1 MTEEITK
8 EELIKDIKLLIS
20 TDDDDN
26 VDINPNFLEY
36 FQIEELVSM
45 KEQLIKRKNNIR
57 EDTFD
62 YLDEIYEKT
71 KEDNI

>member
-1 MTEEITK
+1 MAKEITK

-20 TDDDDN
+20 TDDDDK

>member
-1 MTEEITK
+1 MTK

-20 TDDDDN
+20 TNDTDK
-26 VDINPNFLEY
+26 VAINPNFLEY
-36 FQIEELVSM
+36 FQLEELVSI
-45 KEQLIKRKNNIR
+45 KEQLLVKKNNIR
-57 EDTFD
+57 KDTFD

>member
-1 MTEEITK
+1 MTEQETK

-36 FQIEELVSM
+36 FQIEELNSM

-71 KEDNI
+71 KEDSI

>member
-1 MTEEITK
+1 MVEQETK

-71 KEDNI
+71 KEDSI

>member
-1 MTEEITK
+1 MNLPIK
-8 EELIKDIKLLIS
+8 IKNLFFKDIKLLIT

-45 KEQLIKRKNNIR
+45 KEQLIKRN
-57 EDTFD
+57 
-62 YLDEIYEKT
+62 YEIKKVLFISIYSLNSKF
-71 KEDNI
+71 

>member
-20 TDDDDN
+20 TDDDDK

>member
-1 MTEEITK
+1 MAEEITK

>member
-1 MTEEITK
+1 MAEEITK

-45 KEQLIKRKNNIR
+45 KEQLIKRKNNFR

>member
-1 MTEEITK
+1 MTVEITK

-20 TDDDDN
+20 TDDDDK